1 MALLFQSLLL
11 LIGLGLVV
19 ILGNKGYF
27 INLCLGLVI
36 IFLNQLLKLEQILF
50 ILGSA
55 IGFYVLIMYLDNLVI
70 KKYQSLPLREMIIG
84 GSALSILVGTILHP
98 LFISTVL
105 GPVLG
110 IPLLRR
116 FAKLGYKALFLTFS
130 GFVIR
135 IIYSSI
141 LNLYIVVK
149 LM

>member
-11 LIGLGLVV
+11 LIGLSLVV

-27 INLCLGLVI
+27 INLCLGLGI
-36 IFLNQLLKLEQILF
+36 IFLNQLLNLEQILF

-55 IGFYVLIMYLDNLVI
+55 IGFYILVKYLENLVI
-70 KKYQSLPLREMIIG
+70 KKYQSLPIREMIIG
-84 GSALSILVGTILHP
+84 GSALSILVGMILRP
-98 LFISTVL
+98 LFFSTVF

-110 IPLLRR
+110 VTLIRR

-130 GFVIR
+130 GFFIR

-141 LNLYIVVK
+141 LNLYIIVK